1 MAKMAK
7 GEWMDSFMHLCKS
20 DKANK
25 STPAKILFAA
35 LLCLLLSNIF
45 PGISHAE
52 GFKILAAE
60 TKLKEHVFHLD
71 ANMDLKFSDDALEAL
86 RSGVPL
92 IVLVNI
98 EVQKS
103 RSWWWDKTIAK
114 LEQGYLLLYHA
125 LSEKYIIHNLNSG
138 AQTNY
143 ISLNTALYSL
153 SNIRDFPLI
162 DKNLLEKDDEYY
174 VRLRTYLDIE
184 SLPAP
189 MRPIAYISSQWQL
202 DSDWFSWPLK
212 P

>member
-1 MAKMAK
+1 MVRM
-7 GEWMDSFMHLCKS
+7 EWMVSFMHLYKS
-20 DKANK
+20 NK
-25 STPAKILFAA
+25 IIKILFSA
-35 LLCLLLSNIF
+35 LLCLLI
-45 PGISHAE
+45 ISVIPSQSKAE
-52 GFKILAAE
+52 GFRILAAE

-71 ANMDLKFSDDALEAL
+71 ANMDLKFTDDALEAL

-92 IVLVNI
+92 IVLINI
-98 EVQKS
+98 EVQKD
-103 RSWWWDKTIAK
+103 RSWWWDKTIAE

-138 AQTNY
+138 AQQNF
-143 ISLNTALYSL
+143 ISLHAALYSL

-162 DKNLLEKDDEYY
+162 DKNLLEEGDDYY

-202 DSDWFSWPLK
+202 ESDWFTWPLK

>member
-1 MAKMAK
+1 
-7 GEWMDSFMHLCKS
+7 MHVFKS
-20 DKANK
+20 NK
-25 STPAKILFAA
+25 TNNILFVA
-35 LLCLLLSNIF
+35 LLCIATNAVI
-45 PGISHAE
+45 PQKSHAE
-52 GFKILAAE
+52 GFHILAAE
-60 TKLKEHVFHLD
+60 TKLKDQVYHLES
-71 ANMDLKFSDDALEAL
+71 NMDLSFSDDALEAL

-98 EVQKS
+98 EVLKD
-103 RSWWWDKTIAK
+103 RNWWWDKTIAE

-138 AQTNY
+138 AQKNY
-143 ISLNTALYSL
+143 IGLNAALSSLG
-153 SNIRDFPLI
+153 NIQDLPLI
-162 DKNLLEKDDEYY
+162 DKNLLEEGDDYY

-202 DSDWFSWPLK
+202 ESDWFSWPLK

>member
-1 MAKMAK
+1 MVKM
-7 GEWMDSFMHLCKS
+7 EWTVSFMHLFKS
-20 DKANK
+20 DKRTK
-25 STPAKILFAA
+25 SLFGKSLFAA
-35 LLCLLLSNIF
+35 LLCLLTLSFF
-45 PGISHAE
+45 PTSSYAE
-52 GFKILAAE
+52 GFRILAAE
-60 TKLKEHVFHLD
+60 TKLKNHVYHLD
-71 ANMDLKFSDDALEAL
+71 ANMDLKFSDDALDAL

-98 EVQKS
+98 EVNKD
-103 RSWWWDKTIAK
+103 RSWWWDKTIAE

-138 AQTNY
+138 AQQNF
-143 ISLNTALYSL
+143 ISLNAALHSL

-162 DKNLLEKDDEYY
+162 DKNLLDEDDDYY
-174 VRLRTYLDIE
+174 VQMRTYLDIE

-202 DSDWFSWPLK
+202 ESDWFSWPLK

>member
-1 MAKMAK
+1 MAKM
-7 GEWMDSFMHLCKS
+7 EWMVSFMHLYKS
-20 DKANK
+20 AKATNL
-25 STPAKILFAA
+25 SSRLISVA
-35 LLCLLLSNIF
+35 LLCLLFIGFF
-45 PGISHAE
+45 PSQSQAE

-60 TKLKEHVFHLD
+60 TKLKNHVYHLE
-71 ANMDLKFSDDALEAL
+71 ANMDLQFSDDALEAL

-98 EVQKS
+98 EVEKN
-103 RSWWWDKTIAK
+103 RSWWWDKTIAE

-138 AQTNY
+138 SQQNFN
-143 ISLNTALYSL
+143 SLNAAIHSL
-153 SNIRDFPLI
+153 SNIRDLPLI
-162 DKNLLEKDDEYY
+162 DKNLLDEDDDYY
-174 VRLRTYLDIE
+174 VRMRTYLDIE

-202 DSDWFSWPLK
+202 ESDWFSWPLK

>member
-1 MAKMAK
+1 MV
-7 GEWMDSFMHLCKS
+7 SFMHLYKS
-20 DKANK
+20 DKPNQ
-25 STPAKILFAA
+25 IVLAA
-35 LLCLLLSNIF
+35 FLCLLISGIF
-45 PGISHAE
+45 VTKSYAE
-52 GFKILAAE
+52 GFNILSAE
-60 TKLKEHVFHLD
+60 TKLKEHVFHLE
-71 ANMDLKFSDDALEAL
+71 ANMDLKFSYDALEAL

-92 IVLVNI
+92 IVLINI
-98 EVQKS
+98 EVQKD

-138 AQTNY
+138 AQNNY
-143 ISLNTALYSL
+143 ISLNAALYSL

-162 DKNLLEKDDEYY
+162 DKNLLEEGDDYY

-202 DSDWFSWPLK
+202 ESDWFSWPLK

>member
-1 MAKMAK
+1 MAKK
-7 GEWMDSFMHLCKS
+7 VWMDSFMHLYKS
-20 DKANK
+20 DKPNRIVLA
-25 STPAKILFAA
+25 AFLCILISATFV
-35 LLCLLLSNIF
+35 SN
-45 PGISHAE
+45 SQAE
-52 GFKILAAE
+52 GFRILAAE
-60 TKLKEHVFHLD
+60 TKLQKNVFHLE
-71 ANMDLKFSDDALEAL
+71 ANMDLKFSTDSLEAL

-98 EVQKS
+98 EVRKN
-103 RSWWWDKTIAK
+103 RNWWWDKTIAK

-138 AQTNY
+138 AQQNF
-143 ISLNTALYSL
+143 ISLNTALHFL

-162 DKNLLEKDDEYY
+162 DKNLIEQNSEYY

-202 DSDWFSWPLK
+202 ESDWFSCPLK

>member
-1 MAKMAK
+1 MAKM
-7 GEWMDSFMHLCKS
+7 EWTVSFMHLYKS
-20 DKANK
+20 NELHELLLGKF
-25 STPAKILFAA
+25 LFAA
-35 LLCLLLSNIF
+35 LLCSLIF
-45 PGISHAE
+45 NALPNPAYAE
-52 GFKILAAE
+52 GFRILAAE
-60 TKLKEHVFHLD
+60 TKLKDHVIQLD

-92 IVLVNI
+92 IILINI
-98 EVQKS
+98 EVLKD
-103 RSWWWDKTIAK
+103 RNWWWDKTVAE

-138 AQTNY
+138 AQKNY
-143 ISLNTALYSL
+143 ISLHTALYSL
-153 SNIRDFPLI
+153 SNIRSFPLI
-162 DKNLLEKDDEYY
+162 DKNLLEKDDDYY

-202 DSDWFSWPLK
+202 ESDWFSWPLK

>member
-1 MAKMAK
+1 M
-7 GEWMDSFMHLCKS
+7 EWMVSFMHLYKS
-20 DKANK
+20 GKPNK
-25 STPAKILFAA
+25 IIFTA
-35 LLCLLLSNIF
+35 LLCLLFSGIF
-45 PGISHAE
+45 ATKSQAE
-52 GFKILAAE
+52 GFRILAAE

-71 ANMDLKFSDDALEAL
+71 ANMDLKFSYDALEAL

-98 EVQKS
+98 EVQKD
-103 RSWWWDKTIAK
+103 RNWWWDKTIAE

-138 AQTNY
+138 AQQNFT
-143 ISLNTALYSL
+143 SLNTALYSL

-162 DKNLLEKDDEYY
+162 DKNLLEEGDDYY
-174 VRLRTYLDIE
+174 IRLRTYLDIE

-202 DSDWFSWPLK
+202 ESDWFSWPLK

>member
-1 MAKMAK
+1 MV
-7 GEWMDSFMHLCKS
+7 WTVSFMHLYKS
-20 DKANK
+20 DKPNR
-25 STPAKILFAA
+25 IIFAA
-35 LLCLLLSNIF
+35 LLCFLVSGF
-45 PGISHAE
+45 FATKSQAE
-52 GFKILAAE
+52 GFRILAAE
-60 TKLKEHVFHLD
+60 TKLKNNVFHLD
-71 ANMDLKFSDDALEAL
+71 ANLDLKFSDDALEAL

-98 EVQKS
+98 EVQKD
-103 RSWWWDKTIAK
+103 RNWWWDKTIAE

-138 AQTNY
+138 AQQNF
-143 ISLNTALYSL
+143 ISLNAALHSL
-153 SNIRDFPLI
+153 SNIREFPLI
-162 DKNLLEKDDEYY
+162 DKNLLEEGDDYY

-202 DSDWFSWPLK
+202 ESDWFSWHLK

>member
-1 MAKMAK
+1 M
-7 GEWMDSFMHLCKS
+7 EWMVSFMHLYKS
-20 DKANK
+20 NK
-25 STPAKILFAA
+25 PHTLLPGKFLFAA
-35 LLCLLLSNIF
+35 LLCTLIIYAL
-45 PGISHAE
+45 PKAGYAE
-52 GFKILAAE
+52 GFRILAAE
-60 TKLKEHVFHLD
+60 TKLKDHVIQLD

-92 IVLVNI
+92 IILINI
-98 EVQKS
+98 EVLKD
-103 RSWWWDKTIAK
+103 RNWWWDKTIAE

-138 AQTNY
+138 AQQNY
-143 ISLNTALYSL
+143 MSLQTALYSL

-162 DKNLLEKDDEYY
+162 DKNLLDKDDNYY

-202 DSDWFSWPLK
+202 ESDWFSWPLK

>member
-1 MAKMAK
+1 MV
-7 GEWMDSFMHLCKS
+7 SFMHLYKS
-20 DKANK
+20 NK
-25 STPAKILFAA
+25 SNKTVFAA
-35 LLCLLLSNIF
+35 LLCALVFSVT
-45 PGISHAE
+45 PCSSQAE
-52 GFKILAAE
+52 GFRILAAE
-60 TKLKEHVFHLD
+60 TKLKNHVYQLE
-71 ANMDLKFSDDALEAL
+71 ANMNLEFSADALEAL

-98 EVQKS
+98 EVSKD
-103 RSWWWDKTIAK
+103 RNWWWDKTVAE

-138 AQTNY
+138 AQQNF
-143 ISLNTALYSL
+143 ISLNAALHSL
-153 SNIRDFPLI
+153 SNIRDLPLI
-162 DKNLLEKDDEYY
+162 DKNLLEEGDDYY

-202 DSDWFSWPLK
+202 ESDWFSWQLK